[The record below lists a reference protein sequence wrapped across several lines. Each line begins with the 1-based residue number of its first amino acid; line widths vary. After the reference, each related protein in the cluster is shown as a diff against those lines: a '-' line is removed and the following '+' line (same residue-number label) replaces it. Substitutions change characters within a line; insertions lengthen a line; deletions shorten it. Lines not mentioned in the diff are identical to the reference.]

1 MNKFK
6 VGDKVL
12 VKGKVTQS
20 GLLLTGQICVIEKI
34 VPNSLGYHGGGY
46 VELDREIGT
55 TKGGVWF
62 DELILANP
70 KGCYLS
76 NQGTE
81 CWI

>member
-6 VGDKVL
+6 VGDRVKVVRL
-12 VKGKVTQS
+12 KFGTGSNGAKLNLGKTS
-20 GLLLTGQICVIEKI
+20 TVIE
-34 VPNSLGYHGGGY
+34 VDGQVGY
-46 VELDREIGT
+46 VVTDSCGPDKMGIWFEEIEL
-55 TKGGVWF
+55 V
-62 DELILANP
+62 